1 MRKVLGGI
9 KRFLPQ
15 LPAWGKPF
23 QRWFGNR
30 KIGVK
35 LRLGFVTV
43 ACLAG
48 LIGVIGIWNV
58 GTVNRNA
65 QAIYKENMLPLGPID
80 KIAVAFQSIRVNI
93 AYHIMNT
100 AGKDLYEYK
109 IHDLEA
115 TIDSA
120 MMELEK
126 SRVSNF
132 EQGALKTLREVLTK
146 YRQAEVT
153 VLEVSRQNK
162 TTEAT
167 ELMLSTLR
175 PLAEDVTQ
183 TVANIFQYN
192 AVQAQIRSK
201 ASAEA
206 TQSTTVNLI
215 ALVVVGMLA
224 AIGLGMIL
232 TRAIRR
238 PMQQLTAAADR
249 LAGGDLDILFETPT
263 KDEIGQLQAAFLKM
277 VESSRE
283 QAIAAEQIAAGNLS
297 VAVQIRSEQD
307 VLAQS
312 LSGVIATLGELTQET
327 RKLTTAA
334 AAGQLSVRSDSSKF
348 SGEYR
353 ELIEGVNATL
363 DAVVKPLH
371 VAAEYVARIGRG
383 DIPELIRDEYQGD
396 FGDLKESINACIEG
410 LSALAESNRIL
421 QQVAL
426 NNLTEGVAG
435 EYVGVYG
442 EITAA
447 INAVRHNLLNIQQV
461 INQTAGGDFSGLKT
475 LETAGQRCSE
485 DQITTA
491 LILMMRNVQGL
502 VQETLRLSQA
512 AVEGDLDTRGETDR
526 FAGEY
531 RMVVEGFNATLD
543 AVVAPITE
551 AEAVL
556 GRLAYNDYTLEMAG
570 EYQGVL
576 KRFANQINL
585 VRTRLLNVQDIF
597 VRIAKGDISRL
608 EEFKAIGKWS
618 ENDRL
623 LPASIGMMEA
633 IQNLI
638 NEAERLSTAAACGE
652 LTVRGDAGLFEGKYQ
667 AIITGLNNV
676 MAAID
681 APLAEAATVLQ
692 EMAQGNLEIAVL
704 GDYQGQYA
712 RIKAALNNTLDSF
725 NQVLGDIHQA
735 AEQVA
740 TASRQVSDGSQNLSQ
755 GATEQAA
762 TLEELTASMVEVA
775 AQTRENAT
783 RANQANELSEMT
795 RTNALLGNEQM
806 QEMLGAMTQI
816 DQSASG
822 IAKIIKVIDEI
833 AFQTNI
839 LALNAA
845 IEAARAG
852 QYGKGFA
859 VVAEEVRNLAA
870 RSAQAAKETTDL
882 IESSLKKVGDGTKI
896 ANETASALSTIVDD
910 IEQAANLIGEIA
922 VASNEQ
928 ATGIAQINQGITQ
941 VSQVTQTTTATAEE
955 SAASSQELSS
965 QAEVLRSLVGRF
977 RLKGSAADPSIPQ
990 AVIRAVEVPE
1000 ALGRPRG
1007 FRDDPSFGKY

>member
-1 MRKVLGGI
+1 MRKVLGGF
-9 KRFLPQ
+9 KRFRPQ
-15 LPAWGKPF
+15 LPAWGRPF
-23 QRWFGNR
+23 QRWLGNR

-65 QAIYKENMLPLGPID
+65 QAIYEENMLPLGPID

-93 AYHIMNT
+93 AYHIINT
-100 AGKDLYEYK
+100 TGKDLYEYK

-120 MMELEK
+120 MLELEK
-126 SRVSNF
+126 SRISNF
-132 EQGALKTLREVLTK
+132 EQGSLKTLREVLGK

-153 VLEVSRQNK
+153 VLEASRQNQ
-162 TTEAT
+162 TTTAT
-167 ELMLSTLR
+167 ELMLSTLQ
-175 PLAEDVTQ
+175 PFAEDVTQ

-201 ASAEA
+201 ASAKA
-206 TQSTTVNLI
+206 TESTTIYLI
-215 ALVVVGMLA
+215 GLVVVGMLA
-224 AIGLGMIL
+224 AMGLGLIL

-249 LAGGDLDILFETPT
+249 LAEGDLDIPFETPT
-263 KDEIGQLQAAFLKM
+263 QDEIGQLQAAFLKM

-283 QAIAAEQIAAGNLS
+283 QAIAAQQIAAGNLG
-297 VAVQIRSEQD
+297 VAVQIRSERD

-312 LSGVIATLGELTQET
+312 LSGVITTLGELTHET

-348 SGEYR
+348 TGEYR

-383 DIPELIRDEYQGD
+383 DIPAPIFDEYQGD
-396 FGDLKESINACIEG
+396 FGELKESINACIEG
-410 LSALAESNRIL
+410 LGALAASNRIL
-421 QQVAL
+421 QQIAL

-461 INQTAGGDFSGLKT
+461 INQTADGDFCGLAN
-475 LETAGQRCSE
+475 LERGGQRCSE

-491 LILMMRNVQGL
+491 LILMMSNVQGL
-502 VQETLRLSQA
+502 VHETLRLSQA
-512 AVEGDLDTRGETDR
+512 AVEGDLDSRGEVDR
-526 FAGEY
+526 FTGEY
-531 RMVVEGFNATLD
+531 RMVVAGFNATLD
-543 AVVAPITE
+543 AVVAPIAE

-556 GRLAYNDYTLEMAG
+556 GRLAYNDYTLEMTG
-570 EYQGVL
+570 QYQGVL
-576 KRFANQINL
+576 KRFAEQINL
-585 VRTRLLNVQDIF
+585 VRTRLVNVQDIF

-608 EEFKAIGKWS
+608 EEFKAIGQWS

-623 LPASIGMMEA
+623 LPAAIGMMEA

-638 NEAERLSTAAACGE
+638 NETERLSTAATRGE
-652 LTVRGDAGLFEGKYQ
+652 LTVRGDAGLFEGEYQ
-667 AIITGLNNV
+667 VIITGLNNV
-676 MAAID
+676 MATID
-681 APLAEAATVLQ
+681 APLTEAATVLQ
-692 EMAQGNLEIAVL
+692 KMAQGNLERAMR

-712 RIKAALNNTLDSF
+712 RIKAALNHTLDSF
-725 NQVLGDIHQA
+725 NQVLSDIHRA
-735 AEQVA
+735 AGQVA
-740 TASRQVSDGSQNLSQ
+740 SASRQVSDGSQNLSQ

-762 TLEELTASMVEVA
+762 TLEELTASMMEVA

-806 QEMLGAMTQI
+806 QEMLGAMTEI
-816 DQSASG
+816 DRSASG

-870 RSAQAAKETTDL
+870 RSAQAAQETTAL
-882 IESSLKKVGDGTKI
+882 IESSLKKVGDGAKI
-896 ANETASALSTIVDD
+896 ANETAAALSTIVDD
-910 IEQAANLIGEIA
+910 IKQAANLVGEIA
-922 VASNEQ
+922 GASNEQ
-928 ATGIAQINQGITQ
+928 ATAIAQVNQGITQ

-965 QAEVLRSLVGRF
+965 QAEVLRGLVGRF
-977 RLKGSAADPSIPQ
+977 RLKGTVDEGVVPP
-990 AVIRAVEVPE
+990 AVIPTAAVPEVPE
-1000 ALGRPRG
+1000 RSRRLL
-1007 FRDDPSFGKY
+1007 DDPSFGKY